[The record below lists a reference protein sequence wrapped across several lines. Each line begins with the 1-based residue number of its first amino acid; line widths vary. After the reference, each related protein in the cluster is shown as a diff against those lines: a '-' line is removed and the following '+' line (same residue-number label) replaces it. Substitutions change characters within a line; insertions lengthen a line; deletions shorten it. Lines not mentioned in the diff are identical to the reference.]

1 MTSALRVAIIGSRR
15 RLDREAVEVCI
26 AELPIGAVVV
36 SGGAAGPDSWA
47 AESAQRRGLEV
58 REHRPELAGVRGY
71 GPAARRYHDRN
82 QRIVEDCDRLIA
94 FVAPD
99 RTGGAEDT
107 IRRALR
113 AGKPVE
119 LR

>member
-1 MTSALRVAIIGSRR
+1 V
-15 RLDREAVEVCI
+15 
-26 AELPIGAVVV
+26 
-36 SGGAAGPDSWA
+36 
-47 AESAQRRGLEV
+47 Q
-58 REHRPELAGVRGY
+58 EHRPELAGVRGY
-71 GPAARRYHDRN
+71 GPAVRRYHDRN

-99 RTGGAEDT
+99 RTGGTEDT
-107 IRRALR
+107 IRRARR